1 MWPIRRPWT
10 TGREFV
16 ELESM
21 TRSTSVA
28 TRDPESSPKR
38 EAIVEAATK
47 VFLADGYGAAGMD
60 AIAREAGVS
69 KQTIYNR
76 FGSKEALFGA
86 IIRRRCDDLLSPL
99 SPPESGTGEVRDVL
113 TSLARKFTT
122 MILSPTSLSLYR
134 VLIGEAF
141 HLPQLAAIAYRSG
154 PARAWETLASYLAA
168 QSRLGVLEVTSPR
181 LAAEQ
186 FFGMLA
192 GQRQLRALLGL
203 SDEFSDD
210 HLEKAID
217 TAVASFLRAHR
228 ARGR

>member
-1 MWPIRRPWT
+1 V
-10 TGREFV
+10 GRVAGQEFA
-16 ELESM
+16 EPETM
-21 TRSTSVA
+21 STSTSLA
-28 TRDPESSPKR
+28 ARAPGSSPKQ
-38 EAIVEAATK
+38 EAIFEAATK
-47 VFLADGYGAAGMD
+47 VFLADGYGAASMD

-99 SPPESGTGEVRDVL
+99 SPPECGSGDVKEVL

-134 VLIGEAF
+134 VLIGEAS
-141 HLPQLAAIAYRSG
+141 HLPQLAAIAYQSG
-154 PARAWETLASYLAA
+154 PALAAETLASYLSA
-168 QSRLGVLEVTSPR
+168 QSCSGVLEVARPR

-192 GQRQLRALLGL
+192 GQKQLRALLGL

-210 HLEKAID
+210 HVEDAID

-228 ARGR
+228 TDSERRRD